1 MKHLCIGLAALSL
14 SAGTAVAGG
23 IERSPQSVGLLFE
36 PGKALQLGFGSVS
49 PDLSGSG
56 TYFGGLRRSG
66 DMAPSYTSLSLGAKM
81 DINDRVDIAVIYD
94 QSLGADVDYGGATVG
109 YPLRGTV
116 AELDGSD
123 VTALIRYRLGE
134 RVSVYGGLRVQKI
147 DATLTGLPLGATI
160 PPNLYGLTVGR
171 TQEYGYVIGAAYEIP
186 EIALRVAAT
195 YNSAIDHDFEAT
207 ESVNGVVVG
216 TSPFTTTIPQSV
228 NLEFQSGIA
237 ENTLLFGS
245 IRWQDWSEF
254 DITPVAYAGLTS
266 GRSLIDYQSDYTT
279 YTIGI
284 GRRFNETWSGAVT
297 LAHEPSTGDIQGNL
311 APRDGFTSVGVAATY
326 RHEKTE
332 ITAGVRYI
340 KLGDATTQVVNARFE
355 DNDALAFGLRLTQ
368 RF

>member
-1 MKHLCIGLAALSL
+1 MRHISTSLAALSL
-14 SAGTAVAGG
+14 SAGAAFAGG

-36 PGKALQLGFGSVS
+36 PGKVVQLGFGSVS
-49 PDLSGSG
+49 PDLSGTFPPNGAS
-56 TYFGGLRRSG
+56 SG

-81 DINDRVDIAVIYD
+81 DVNDRIDIAVIYD
-94 QSLGADVDYGGATVG
+94 QSLGADVDYTGADAA
-109 YPLRGTV
+109 YPLRGTE

-123 VTALIRYRLGE
+123 VTALLRYRVGE
-134 RVSVYGGLRVQKI
+134 RVSLYGGFRVQKI
-147 DATLTGLPLGATI
+147 DATLTGLPSAGLGG
-160 PPNLYGLTVGR
+160 LYGLQAAR
-171 TQEYGYVIGAAYEIP
+171 TKEYGYVIGAAYEIP

-195 YNSAIDHDFEAT
+195 YNSAIDHEFEAT
-207 ESVNGVVVG
+207 ETVNGVVVG

-254 DITPVAYAGLTS
+254 DITPIAYRDNNA

-279 YTIGI
+279 YTIGV

-297 LAHEPSTGDIQGNL
+297 LAHEPATGDIQGNL

-326 RHEKTE
+326 RRESTE

-340 KLGDATTQVVNARFE
+340 RLGDATTQIVNARFE

>member
-1 MKHLCIGLAALSL
+1 MRHISTSLAALSL
-14 SAGTAVAGG
+14 SAGTAFAGG

-36 PGKALQLGFGSVS
+36 PGKVVQLGFGSVS
-49 PDLSGSG
+49 PSLSG
-56 TYFGGLRRSG
+56 TVGGGAVGSG

-81 DINDRVDIAVIYD
+81 DINDRIDIAVIYD
-94 QSLGADVDYGGATVG
+94 QSLGADVDYTGADAA
-109 YPLRGTV
+109 YPLLGTQ
-116 AELDGSD
+116 AGLDGSD
-123 VTALIRYRLGE
+123 VTALLRYRVGE
-134 RVSVYGGLRVQKI
+134 RVSVYGGFRVQKI
-147 DATLTGLPLGATI
+147 DATLTGLPFPAQPTTYSLA
-160 PPNLYGLTVGR
+160 VGR
-171 TQEYGYVIGAAYEIP
+171 TKEFGYVIGAAYEIP

-195 YNSAIDHDFEAT
+195 YNSAIDHEFEAT
-207 ESVNGVVVG
+207 ETVNGVVVG

-254 DITPVAYAGLTS
+254 DITPAFYSASTG

-279 YTIGI
+279 YTIGV

-297 LAHEPSTGDIQGNL
+297 FAHEPATGDIQGNL
-311 APRDGFTSVGVAATY
+311 APRDGFTSLGVAATY
-326 RHEKTE
+326 RREGTE

-340 KLGDATTQVVNARFE
+340 RLGDATTQIVNARFE
-355 DNDALAFGLRLTQ
+355 DNDALAVGLRLTQ